1 MEKWVK
7 DIQKGN
13 RTFRLTFMEDTLVKG
28 FWHCVG
34 EEIYRKKKNIFDFTW
49 KEEVFEFY
57 TGNGDIVKKAI
68 GKIKDIFPFLFT
80 ISSLTKTATSSNEL
94 NTLTDFKFKLSLV
107 EYSFIFSPLYIGFS

>member
-13 RTFRLTFMEDTLVKG
+13 RTFRLTFTEDTVIKG
-28 FWHCVG
+28 LWRCVG

-68 GKIKDIFPFLFT
+68 GKIKDIFDDEKSRGKT
-80 ISSLTKTATSSNEL
+80 IQVL
-94 NTLTDFKFKLSLV
+94 NDFVKEGK
-107 EYSFIFSPLYIGFS
+107 

>member
-13 RTFRLTFMEDTLVKG
+13 RTFRLTFTEDVAIKG

-57 TGNGDIVKKAI
+57 TGNGDIVKKAM
-68 GKIKDIFPFLFT
+68 GKIKDIFDDEQSRGKT
-80 ISSLTKTATSSNEL
+80 IQIL
-94 NTLTDFKFKLSLV
+94 NDFVKEGK
-107 EYSFIFSPLYIGFS
+107 